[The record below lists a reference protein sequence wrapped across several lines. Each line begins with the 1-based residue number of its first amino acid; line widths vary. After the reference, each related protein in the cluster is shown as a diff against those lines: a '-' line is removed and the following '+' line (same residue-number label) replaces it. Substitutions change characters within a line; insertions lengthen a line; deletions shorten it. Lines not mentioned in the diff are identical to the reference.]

1 MSKFDDYQT
10 KMDDRDCLV
19 ESLGTLGHKP
29 VLAKDQIK
37 GDQLYGYQGD
47 ARAQRAHVILP
58 RKTLSGSSNDIG
70 FRRNEDGTFTAVV
83 SQYDSQI
90 GYGKEWLAKVGKT
103 YLEKKA
109 VKDLTAQGYTDFHR
123 EEVKNAAGTMD
134 VRISATAPPV
144 YAQAQ
149 QVGFT
154 RS

>member
-37 GDQLYGYQGD
+37 GGQLYGYQGD

-134 VRISATAPPV
+134 IRITAAAPPV